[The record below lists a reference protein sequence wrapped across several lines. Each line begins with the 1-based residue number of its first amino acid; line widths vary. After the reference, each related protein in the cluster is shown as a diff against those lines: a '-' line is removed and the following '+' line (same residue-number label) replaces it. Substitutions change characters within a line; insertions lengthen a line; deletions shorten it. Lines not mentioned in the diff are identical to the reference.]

1 MTRSFSED
9 RIHRI
14 GLKPGTETYVTILH
28 SPDTVDESVD
38 RRLETKVSNMRAV
51 LNDTSLNITPID
63 LEDDSDG
70 LDEADIEDLRRLL
83 GI

>member
-1 MTRSFSED
+1 
-9 RIHRI
+9 
-14 GLKPGTETYVTILH
+14 LH